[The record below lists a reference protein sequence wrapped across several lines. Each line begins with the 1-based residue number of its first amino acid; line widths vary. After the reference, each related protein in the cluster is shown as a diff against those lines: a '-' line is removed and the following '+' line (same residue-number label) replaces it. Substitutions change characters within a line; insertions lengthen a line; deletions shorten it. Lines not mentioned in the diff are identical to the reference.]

1 MNTSL
6 PNNQIPQCKHLSSML
21 EKSPTVF
28 SIMYATIVGRACKS
42 IFAWRLERGAN
53 IGTLDLLAGSTSL
66 PSAVVTHATLRLF
79 TVISPALILIWAL
92 SPVGS
97 QASLRVAA
105 KSIST
110 TTVPHE
116 YIYMTQNATFEVE
129 TSYWYLDCPILA
141 EGEVI
146 PEVEFNMT
154 EWHGIPLVVKYFG
167 DKFKMAVTGHPG
179 YANAM
184 QLYFVDPD
192 NPYNFGNFTPYLTA
206 TGYTDISLG
215 LGVSTGEGP
224 DAANPRNE
232 TTQGNATTTTSIIR
246 DNQYV
251 VLSPVGSAEDA
262 STTAREFK
270 GHRVMYGDVQPIEPV
285 GHLAIA
291 STDSGY
297 PIGPVQRD

>member
-1 MNTSL
+1 
-6 PNNQIPQCKHLSSML
+6 
-21 EKSPTVF
+21 
-28 SIMYATIVGRACKS
+28 
-42 IFAWRLERGAN
+42 
-53 IGTLDLLAGSTSL
+53 
-66 PSAVVTHATLRLF
+66 
-79 TVISPALILIWAL
+79 
-92 SPVGS
+92 
-97 QASLRVAA
+97 
-105 KSIST
+105 
-110 TTVPHE
+110 
-116 YIYMTQNATFEVE
+116 
-129 TSYWYLDCPILA
+129 
-141 EGEVI
+141 
-146 PEVEFNMT
+146 
-154 EWHGIPLVVKYFG
+154 
-167 DKFKMAVTGHPG
+167 MAVTGHPG

-246 DNQYV
+246 CDHMWVALLIISSTIMTVASLTHPILRPITRAPDLDNQYV

-297 PIGPVQRD
+297 PIGPVQRDRYYD